1 MIIVTGG
8 AGFIGSNLIYAL
20 NKIKE
25 KNIVICDKINSKLKK
40 KYLKN
45 AKYKILINPINL
57 FNFLNKNSSDIK
69 YIFHLGAISV
79 TTATNYKKLLKNNYE
94 FSCKIWKFC
103 VKNQIGL
110 IYASSASTYGDGSN
124 GFKDSSS
131 LEYLNK
137 LKPLNLY
144 GKSKHLF
151 DLYIAKRIKNKELL
165 PPQWVGLKFFNVYG
179 VNEFHKKKQMSVI
192 SFLIPKIKKNM
203 EIKLFKSH
211 KKNIK
216 DGYQKRDFIHVS
228 DCLDIMIWLY
238 NKPNISG
245 IFNVGT
251 GTPRAFIDLT
261 KILFKNLKKKE
272 KIKFIK
278 TPKNVLKH
286 YQYFTKADINKL
298 RKSGYSKTIKKL
310 EDGIQYHLKQQKK
323 NNN

>member
-1 MIIVTGG
+1 M
-8 AGFIGSNLIYAL
+8 
-20 NKIKE
+20 
-25 KNIVICDKINSKLKK
+25 
-40 KYLKN
+40 
-45 AKYKILINPINL
+45 
-57 FNFLNKNSSDIK
+57 
-69 YIFHLGAISV
+69 
-79 TTATNYKKLLKNNYE
+79 
-94 FSCKIWKFC
+94 
-103 VKNQIGL
+103 

>member
-45 AKYKILINPINL
+45 AKYKILINPTNL
-57 FNFLNKNSSDIK
+57 FNFLNKNNSDIK

-110 IYASSASTYGDGSN
+110 TYASSASTYGNGSN

-144 GKSKHLF
+144 GKSEHLF
-151 DLYIAKRIKNKELL
+151 EKKS
-165 PPQWVGLKFFNVYG
+165 VGFY
-179 VNEFHKKKQMSVI
+179 
-192 SFLIPKIKKNM
+192 
-203 EIKLFKSH
+203 
-211 KKNIK
+211 
-216 DGYQKRDFIHVS
+216 
-228 DCLDIMIWLY
+228 
-238 NKPNISG
+238 
-245 IFNVGT
+245 
-251 GTPRAFIDLT
+251 
-261 KILFKNLKKKE
+261 
-272 KIKFIK
+272 
-278 TPKNVLKH
+278 PKN
-286 YQYFTKADINKL
+286 
-298 RKSGYSKTIKKL
+298 
-310 EDGIQYHLKQQKK
+310 EMP
-323 NNN
+323 